1 MQVANLNSN
10 ETITTIELRELVNA
24 ARGAADESV
33 IRNDQFVER
42 VQDELEG
49 EIEGAKFLHLAPR
62 TKTEMVAYTLT
73 LEQAMLVAMR
83 ESKAVRRS
91 VVKQLKTLQ
100 AGQQQPTISSPLD
113 AQLALAKAAAEM
125 LNMADSGKVTML
137 TSLAEA
143 NGINSSFL
151 PQYVVDAPAG
161 DTTGSSGATKSATAL
176 LADWGKPYT
185 IRQFNKILNTLGFIE
200 PVNRLNSK
208 GEEVVFNSITE
219 RGLEYGK
226 NITSP
231 RNPREVQ
238 PHWYVDKFE
247 QLLKLADF
255 CEWR

>member
-1 MQVANLNSN
+1 MLTVKILTMSS
-10 ETITTIELRELVNA
+10 LELVDLINSSRKEGEA
-24 ARGAADESV
+24 TLRHDSFMAKVPAVLGKSHAPKFFGTQKYG
-33 IRNDQFVER
+33 NNNER
-42 VQDELEG
+42 KIYNFPKREACLMAMSYSYELQAKVFDRMTELEAQQ
-49 EIEGAKFLHLAPR
+49 AKPA
-62 TKTEMVAYTLT
+62 
-73 LEQAMLVAMR
+73 
-83 ESKAVRRS
+83 
-91 VVKQLKTLQ
+91 
-100 AGQQQPTISSPLD
+100 INSPLD
-113 AQLALAKAAAEM
+113 AQLALAESAARM

-200 PVNRLNSK
+200 PMVRVNSK

-219 RGLEYGK
+219 QGLEYGK